1 MCLEFFT
8 SVLCTQE
15 RGTEYYY
22 VTANKTRDVFYDSG
36 PLNSIKL
43 ENTWGGAL
51 ISVDVFKITF
61 LHILFLYFYNGFI
74 FGVGEVVYI
83 RNHFCVSI
91 LIGLKLRVWIYDERQ
106 TDYPSKSFFISSN
119 REREYYTDTLILF
132 LCLAEKSPKPELEN
146 YFFYELTLYPTFLL
160 EDDAMRTTKNEVKL
174 NNYFLDGTITSED
187 IDCIKVADAGT
198 LLWHYN

>member
-61 LHILFLYFYNGFI
+61 LYILFLYFYNGFI
-74 FGVGEVVYI
+74 FGVGEVVYM

-91 LIGLKLRVWIYDERQ
+91 LIGFKLRAWLYDERQ
-106 TDYPSKSFFISSN
+106 IDYPSKSFFISSN

-132 LCLAEKSPKPELEN
+132 LRLAEKKSKSWIGKLFFLWIDTLSNIFIRRWCDEN
-146 YFFYELTLYPTFLL
+146 N
-160 EDDAMRTTKNEVKL
+160 KKWSEVK
-174 NNYFLDGTITSED
+174 
-187 IDCIKVADAGT
+187 
-198 LLWHYN
+198 

>member
-1 MCLEFFT
+1 MSLYTDTGYTGGGGVGLYAQLLLCLEFFT

-22 VTANKTRDVFYDSG
+22 LTANKTRDVFHNSG
-36 PLNSIKL
+36 SLASLKL

-51 ISVDVFKITF
+51 ISVYLFKITLLFIF
-61 LHILFLYFYNGFI
+61 LLYFYNGFI

-132 LCLAEKSPKPELEN
+132 LCLAEKKSETWIGKLFFLWIDTLSNIFIRRWCDEN
-146 YFFYELTLYPTFLL
+146 N
-160 EDDAMRTTKNEVKL
+160 KKWSEVK
-174 NNYFLDGTITSED
+174 
-187 IDCIKVADAGT
+187 
-198 LLWHYN
+198 